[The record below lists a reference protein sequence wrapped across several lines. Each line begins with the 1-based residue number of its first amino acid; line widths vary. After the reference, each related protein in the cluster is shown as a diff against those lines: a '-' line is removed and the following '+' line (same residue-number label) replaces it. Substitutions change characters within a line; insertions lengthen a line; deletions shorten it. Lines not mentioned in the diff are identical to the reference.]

1 MRLFGFWE
9 ASTLCYGCMVC
20 AVYVES
26 QVICLPFQH
35 FRSCSVQEICAVL
48 VPFHFT
54 VAKALV
60 LFLQM
65 MRAVCA
71 ERSKLMIIIL
81 VDDQN
86 IDITSNNKYY
96 QESTNHSLRMAAT
109 SQIIQ
114 SLAEA
119 IVVDLCLILWTALEY
134 CYRDLYIFLVGDILR
149 RYYAKLCA
157 YINKCTKNKCRTMSI
172 KSYVTSWRTK
182 LLFRYFHLVRFRLR
196 MVFICRQNYIVAHP
210 HG

>member
-1 MRLFGFWE
+1 MLTGLFFKPSRISKIVGIVAVVCLVPRSSTGANCVYGARMRLFGFWE

-20 AVYVES
+20 AVYVEPR
-26 QVICLPFQH
+26 VICLPFQH
-35 FRSCSVQEICAVL
+35 FRSFSVQEICAVL

-65 MRAVCA
+65 MQTVCA

-109 SQIIQ
+109 IKIIQ
-114 SLAEA
+114 SLDEA
-119 IVVDLCLILWTALEY
+119 IVVDLCLIL
-134 CYRDLYIFLVGDILR
+134 
-149 RYYAKLCA
+149 
-157 YINKCTKNKCRTMSI
+157 
-172 KSYVTSWRTK
+172 
-182 LLFRYFHLVRFRLR
+182 
-196 MVFICRQNYIVAHP
+196 
-210 HG
+210 